1 MMLNYG
7 EMHDVV
13 EVGRDSEGIIHLIAI
28 KNELKYNW
36 DLDDAQID
44 QVLDDMYEHCLLPC
58 KVMHLNK

>member
-1 MMLNYG
+1 MILNYG

-13 EVGRDSEGIIHLIAI
+13 ERGRDSDGIIHLIPI
-28 KNELKYNW
+28 KSDLRHNW
-36 DLDDAQID
+36 GLDDVQVS